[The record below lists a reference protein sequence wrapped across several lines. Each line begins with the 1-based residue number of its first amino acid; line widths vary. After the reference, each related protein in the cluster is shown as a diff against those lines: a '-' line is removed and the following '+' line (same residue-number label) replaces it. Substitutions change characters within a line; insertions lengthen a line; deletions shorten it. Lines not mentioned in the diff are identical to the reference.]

1 MNNGTSKILNLINE
15 ANGSK
20 FVPRK
25 WNIVNDNSNAN
36 YEEENEITYNI
47 EVLKSL

>member
-20 FVPRK
+20 F
-25 WNIVNDNSNAN
+25 VNDNSNAN